1 MNKQIEQIDKII
13 AFIATTKGKL
23 ISGLI
28 PAVSS
33 LFGAYI
39 STGRVSYTYI
49 LFFVTFFLMGV
60 FGAPIYFRH
69 MKQKA
74 ENAASKK

>member
-13 AFIATTKGKL
+13 AFIATPKGKL

-33 LFGAYI
+33 LLGVYV
-39 STGRVSYTYI
+39 STGRVTYTYI
-49 LFFVTFFLMGV
+49 FFFIAFFLMGV
-60 FGAPIYFRH
+60 LGAPIYFRH
-69 MKQKA
+69 MKQKV
-74 ENAASKK
+74 ENAAQKK